1 MIICTSGQKDIRGY
15 HWHCDDSYFS
25 NSSRLQESG
34 CRSRRWCR
42 FWNQSFQSQ
51 TQSEE
56 FKLELIQLRR
66 LSHLYKFSQ
75 LIRYSRAC
83 TQYNGF
89 FSGLS
94 LATDG
99 NTTQTKL
106 RSPRLKSAMEK
117 FDWFYL
123 WSHLTKVYYD
133 FVNRCEIICVTDDRF
148 F

>member
-1 MIICTSGQKDIRGY
+1 MTAISVIVQDCRRADAEV
-15 HWHCDDSYFS
+15 DDGADF
-25 NSSRLQESG
+25 G
-34 CRSRRWCR
+34 IK
-42 FWNQSFQSQ
+42 SFQSQ

-123 WSHLTKVYYD
+123 
-133 FVNRCEIICVTDDRF
+133 
-148 F
+148 